1 MRILHTYDQSC
12 ATRSDQA
19 VLHVAVP
26 FTPGNGVLTPTQS
39 NMAVLWPQP
48 QPGTP
53 MTPFQPTPMH
63 YQAVPMSPGWQM
75 VCSRTA
81 LPDSLVFCAPVSA
94 H

>member
-1 MRILHTYDQSC
+1 MLHTTYNQSC
-12 ATRSDQA
+12 ATPGEKA

-39 NMAVLWPQP
+39 NMAMLWYQT

-53 MTPFQPTPMH
+53 MTPYQPTLMH

-75 VCSRTA
+75 VCSWNA
-81 LPDSLVFCAPVSA
+81 LPCSSLL
-94 H
+94 